1 MTEKQAVRL
10 NRWQADGI
18 LLLTAA
24 VWGGG
29 FTAQRVAAQ
38 HMGPLMINGIRF
50 LLAAAFLLP
59 IVRFQLKI
67 PARNLPGVIL
77 AGIFLSLASNLQQ
90 LGLHYTTAGNAG
102 FITGLYVILV
112 PIFLWIF
119 WRELIRWPI
128 FTAAGMATMGMFFI
142 NSGGAFKFTVGD
154 LYELFGVVFWA
165 MHVII
170 IGIMVRRMDV
180 LSFSIGQFAICGILN
195 LSFGL
200 LIEPHQLSSIHASGW
215 ALLYAGIIS
224 GGIGYTFQALG
235 QKFSPSSDAALIL
248 SLEAVFAAMFGFVFL
263 HERASTPQLFGYG
276 LILAAVILAQFFR
289 PVKSDYLENN
299 KQSLSNAQ
307 DQL

>member
-1 MTEKQAVRL
+1 MMMKQIAKL
-10 NRWQADGI
+10 NRWQADGV
-18 LLLTAA
+18 LLITAA

-38 HMGPLMINGIRF
+38 HLGPLMINGLRF
-50 LLAAAFLLP
+50 LLAAAVLLP
-59 IVRFQLKI
+59 MVRFSLKI
-67 PARNLPGVIL
+67 SRKDMSGVIL

-90 LGLHYTTAGNAG
+90 LGLRSTTAGNAG

-119 WRELIRWPI
+119 WREHIRWPI
-128 FTAAGMATMGMFFI
+128 FAAAGMATIGMFFI
-142 NSGGAFKFTVGD
+142 NAGGVFQFSIGD
-154 LYELFGVVFWA
+154 LYELFGVVFWT

-195 LSFGL
+195 LLLGL
-200 LIEPHQLSSIHASGW
+200 VFEPHQPSSIMASGW
-215 ALLYAGIIS
+215 ALLYAGVIS
-224 GGIGYTFQALG
+224 GGIGYTLQALG

-263 HERASTPQLFGYG
+263 HENASTTQLFGYG
-276 LILAAVILAQFFR
+276 LILSAVILAQLFR
-289 PVKSDYLENN
+289 PGNSELQQIAK
-299 KQSLSNAQ
+299 KPLSKTQ
-307 DQL
+307 DLS